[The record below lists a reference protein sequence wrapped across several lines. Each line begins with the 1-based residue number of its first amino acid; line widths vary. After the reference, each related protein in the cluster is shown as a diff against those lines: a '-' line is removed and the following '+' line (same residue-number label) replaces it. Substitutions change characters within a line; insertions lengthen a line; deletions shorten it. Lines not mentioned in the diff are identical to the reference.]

1 MADYFDTGFTVRTA
15 SWHGKETLL
24 AEAPEDWDDARMA
37 AGLMW
42 EPRLVPLYYRDGD
55 GNFVEDP
62 AARRVERD
70 DSGAGIGTV
79 SGTFELVTHAEMG
92 QIMEPVL
99 AQPGCK
105 LDTMG
110 SVREGRMVY
119 ASVLLDEPYT
129 IRGDVDGFGDP
140 VLTLPYFAI
149 LNSHDGT
156 GACKGLFT
164 QVRVV
169 CANTVQASAADGD
182 RTGAQFTLRHTSGVK
197 ARISEARDVVDGC
210 RAEAARWREVAE
222 QLALIKV
229 SPAQQMQF
237 LSEFI
242 PMPPAGVVSD
252 RVRANVERD
261 QARFL
266 HVLRDSATNC
276 EMQFTGLGLVNASVE
291 YLDHLRGFRN
301 QDTLVGRQLLGTE
314 PLKAKAV
321 RLVRDLVGAN

>member
-1 MADYFDTGFTVRTA
+1 
-15 SWHGKETLL
+15 
-24 AEAPEDWDDARMA
+24 MA

-42 EPRLVPLYYRDGD
+42 EPRLVPLYFKDAD
-55 GNFVEDP
+55 GNFIEDT

-70 DSGAGIGTV
+70 DSGAGLGTV
-79 SGTFELVTHAEMG
+79 SGTFELITHGEMG
-92 QIMEPVL
+92 AIMEPVL
-99 AQPGCK
+99 EQDGCM

-119 ASVLLDEPYT
+119 ATVLLDEPYT
-129 IRGDVDGFGDP
+129 IKGDVDGFGDQ
-140 VLTLPYFAI
+140 VTTLPYFAI

-156 GACKGLFT
+156 GACKGLYT

-197 ARISEARDVVDGC
+197 TRIAEARDVVNGC
-210 RAEAARWREVAE
+210 RVEAARWKATAE
-222 QLALIKV
+222 ALALITV
-229 SPAQQMQF
+229 TPEQQLQY

-252 RVRANVERD
+252 RVRANVDRD
-261 QARFL
+261 QKRFL

-276 EMQFTGLGLVNASVE
+276 EMQGNALGLVNASVE
-291 YLDHLRGFRN
+291 FLDHLRGFRN
-301 QDTLVGRQLLGTE
+301 QDTLVGRQLLSAE
-314 PLKAKAV
+314 PLKARAI
-321 RLVRDLVGAN
+321 RLVHDLVGAN